1 MLKINKEEFDR
12 LMETSP
18 NIPEGIIQSFK
29 NNFNNAASFELIVK
43 PEICDILIPTNEY
56 RNPWNN
62 DENRLKNFNNSFSL
76 KLEKQNAIKKINE
89 INNKQISDFIS
100 LFNTANSRE
109 PLDSEILDNL
119 RDKIDVNIIT
129 KFIEERNLINKNN
142 IDDIFL

>member
-62 DENRLKNFNNSFSL
+62 DENRLKNLNNSPAGYYLIHRLYRSQQRVQVPLIRQAL
-76 KLEKQNAIKKINE
+76 KI
-89 INNKQISDFIS
+89 
-100 LFNTANSRE
+100 
-109 PLDSEILDNL
+109 
-119 RDKIDVNIIT
+119 
-129 KFIEERNLINKNN
+129 
-142 IDDIFL
+142 